1 MSMSNDTIQE
11 LLPSGEFANLTAA
24 RPEQGMNRSADQ
36 VRAAMKA
43 YVIDGRITDEGLESL
58 VKLFNLGKS
67 RGWSF
72 DQVGKSVD
80 YSGAT
85 VSRLFA
91 GKYEGAMRAVI
102 EKVDAYLELEAE
114 RQKMTSD
121 LFIETSTWRKV
132 QAACDLAIKRNAIV
146 RIVGP
151 SQVGKTYS
159 LKEYMRRAKFQV
171 CYLRVPAAPTFKLIV
186 EAVCDAVGVNSSL
199 RVDEARPRVAKAVG
213 PNTLLIIDE
222 LHELIMSA
230 GKGTAMKCMEWI
242 REIWDNSGC
251 GMALCGTS
259 ALEDDLINDPK
270 MKGWLGQL
278 DQRCI
283 RVLKLPNALPMEDIE
298 LAASS
303 YGISGSMKPVENIL
317 RTIRM
322 NRLTTI
328 LTMTASWC
336 NGNNKTR
343 TKHPKTW
350 ESFAAVYKATFEEV

>member
-186 EAVCDAVGVNSSL
+186 EAVCDAVGISSSL

-283 RVLKLPNALPMEDIE
+283 RVLNLPNRIPDDDID
-298 LAASS
+298 LAAKT
-303 YGISGSMKPVENIL
+303 YGITGSKACVENLLKSID
-317 RTIRM
+317 M
-322 NRLTTI
+322 NRLTTC
-328 LTMTASWC
+328 LAVTVRWC
-336 NGNNKTR
+336 NTNK
-343 TKHPKTW
+343 HQKTW
-350 ESFAAVYKATFEEV
+350 EIFRKIYKKTFGTEV

>member
-1 MSMSNDTIQE
+1 MSMSNEIQE
-11 LLPSGEFANLTAA
+11 MLPGGEFANLVAA

-72 DQVGKSVD
+72 DQVGKAVD

-121 LFIETSTWRKV
+121 VFIETSTWRKV

-186 EAVCDAVGVNSSL
+186 EAVCDAVGISSSL

-298 LAASS
+298 LAASA

>member
-1 MSMSNDTIQE
+1 MNEMVQE
-11 LLPSGEFANLTAA
+11 MLPSGEFVNLVAA
-24 RPEQGMNRSADQ
+24 QPNQGMNRSADQ
-36 VRAAMKA
+36 VRQSMQA
-43 YVIDGRITDEGLESL
+43 YVDDGRIAAEGLESL
-58 VKLFNLGKS
+58 VRLFNYGKAK
-67 RGWSF
+67 GLSF
-72 DQVGKSVD
+72 DQVGKLVD

-85 VSRLFA
+85 ISRLFA
-91 GKYEGAMRAVI
+91 GKYEGAMAAVVA
-102 EKVDAYLELEAE
+102 KVSGYLELEAE

-121 LFIETSTWRKV
+121 VFIETSTWKKV

-171 CYLRVPAAPTFKLIV
+171 CYLRIPAAPTFKLIV
-186 EAVCDAVGVNSSL
+186 EAVCDAVGISSSL

-230 GKGTAMKCMEWI
+230 GKSTAMKCMEWI

-298 LAASS
+298 LAAAA
-303 YGISGSMKPVENIL
+303 YGITGPTKPVENIL

-322 NRLTTI
+322 NRLTTT

-336 NGNNKTR
+336 NGHNRQKQ
-343 TKHPKTW
+343 KHPKNW
-350 ESFAAVYKATFEEV
+350 DSFLAVYKATFEEV

>member
-1 MSMSNDTIQE
+1 MSNDTMQE
-11 LLPSGEFANLTAA
+11 MLPGGEFANLV
-24 RPEQGMNRSADQ
+24 PVQPNQGMNRSADQ
-36 VRAAMKA
+36 VRQSMRV
-43 YVIDGRITDEGLESL
+43 YVDDGRVTAEGLESL
-58 VKLFNLGKS
+58 VRLFNLGKAK
-67 RGWSF
+67 GLSF
-72 DQVGKSVD
+72 DQVGKLVD

-85 VSRLFA
+85 MSRLFA
-91 GKYEGAMRAVI
+91 GKYEGAMQAVVD
-102 EKVDAYLELEAE
+102 KVGGYLELEAE

-121 LFIETSTWRKV
+121 MFIETSTWRKV

-171 CYLRVPAAPTFKLIV
+171 CYLRIPAAPTFKLIV
-186 EAVCDAVGVNSSL
+186 EAVCDAVGINSSL

-230 GKGTAMKCMEWI
+230 GKSTAMKCMEWI

-298 LAASS
+298 LAASA

-322 NRLTTI
+322 NRLTTT

-336 NGNNKTR
+336 SGHNRQKQ
-343 TKHPKTW
+343 KHPKTW